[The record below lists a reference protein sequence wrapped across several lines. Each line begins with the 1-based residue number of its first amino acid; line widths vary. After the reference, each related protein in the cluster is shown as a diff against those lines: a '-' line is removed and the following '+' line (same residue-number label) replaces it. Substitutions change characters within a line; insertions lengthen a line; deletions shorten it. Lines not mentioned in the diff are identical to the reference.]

1 MNHRYLCFA
10 QRSCPR
16 PPWCQDRTAPD
27 QRSFNN
33 VDPACELDARVV
45 GCCSAK
51 ATASSPETRRFGPV
65 RPLRRS
71 GRPPPPRG
79 GGGRPDR
86 RRGPPPPPPPLR
98 LHLARARDRVGLRRS
113 LVGEPP
119 PLAPGP
125 GVEGAGAQ
133 QPPRA
138 RAASPTRGVPAGN
151 GTGHPPSTNHRA
163 ALEHYMR
170 SQGLNATRQNPS
182 PRQPTPSYPV
192 FRCWL
197 RNHRLPFTFPPPP
210 LLTGASPHCG
220 WGREPPQ
227 LGHHPFP
234 LILFFFPLSSKA
246 CSSTLGSPAVSIFPP
261 ARRRPGF

>member
-10 QRSCPR
+10 QSSCPR

-65 RPLRRS
+65 RPTEGAPS
-71 GRPPPPRG
+71 AS
-79 GGGRPDR
+79 
-86 RRGPPPPPPPLR
+86 PPPLR

-151 GTGHPPSTNHRA
+151 GTGHPPLHQPQGRTGALHALSRPLRNPPEPLPAPAHAQLSCVKVLATQPPAAFHLPPTPPPDRRVPPLWVGSRAPTAGPPSLSTDTVFFS
-163 ALEHYMR
+163 LEQ
-170 SQGLNATRQNPS
+170 QGLQQHAGIARRIYLSTCQTRV
-182 PRQPTPSYPV
+182 PT
-192 FRCWL
+192 
-197 RNHRLPFTFPPPP
+197 
-210 LLTGASPHCG
+210 
-220 WGREPPQ
+220 
-227 LGHHPFP
+227 
-234 LILFFFPLSSKA
+234 
-246 CSSTLGSPAVSIFPP
+246 
-261 ARRRPGF
+261 RRPGF